1 MGLESATLIHELDP
15 ANPVGGSDPKSQGDD
30 HIRMFKAAVQNTFPN
45 VEGVVT
51 ASHAELNI
59 LDGVT
64 ATAAE
69 LNKMDGF
76 TGSATDLNNILSR
89 FGGLKIAFCTGNA
102 SASPS
107 GGNFV
112 DTTKAN
118 KNCTGTHTNSSGIY
132 VMDYTAAGFTRAPAV
147 FIITQNPNVSAG
159 VSLKQVS
166 VLPTITT
173 CTYILENLSAVNSDA
188 MHWFVAI
195 GD

>member
-1 MGLESATLIHELDP
+1 MGLESATYIHQLDP
-15 ANPVGGSDPKSQGDD
+15 NNPVGGSDPKSQGDD
-30 HIRMFKAAVQNTFPN
+30 HFHLIKETLQNTFPN
-45 VEGVVT
+45 VEGEVT

-76 TGSATDLNNILSR
+76 TGSAADLNAILAA

-102 SASPS
+102 TASPS

-112 DTTKAN
+112 DTAKAN
-118 KNCTGTHTNSSGIY
+118 KNCVGTHTNGTGIY
-132 VMDYTAAGFTRAPAV
+132 TMDYTAAGFTRIPAI
-147 FIITQNPNVSAG
+147 FIVAYDPNRSAG
-159 VSLKQVS
+159 VLFKGMSTP
-166 VLPTITT
+166 PTLTT
-173 CTYILENLSAVNSDA
+173 AVYKFENLSNVESQSI
-188 MHWFVAI
+188 HYFVAI

>member
-45 VEGVVT
+45 VEGAVT

-76 TGSATDLNNILSR
+76 TGSPTDLNNILSR
-89 FGGLKIAFCTGNA
+89 FGGLKIAFATGNA

-118 KNCTGTHTNSSGIY
+118 KNCTGTHTNSSGQY
-132 VMDYTAAGFTRAPAV
+132 TMDYTAAGFSRIPAV
-147 FIITQNPNVSAG
+147 FILASNPNRAAG
-159 VSLKQVS
+159 VLFKRMESLPTLTS
-166 VLPTITT
+166 VL
-173 CTYILENLSAVNSDA
+173 YSFENLSNVLSDTT
-188 MHWFVAI
+188 HFFIAI

>member
-15 ANPVGGSDPKSQGDD
+15 SNPVGGSDPKSQGDD

-45 VEGVVT
+45 VEGAVT

-76 TGSATDLNNILSR
+76 TGSTTDLNNILSALL
-89 FGGLKIAFCTGNA
+89 GVKVAWCIGNA

-112 DTTKAN
+112 NAN
-118 KNCTGTHTNSSGIY
+118 SSKNCTGTHTNSSGLY
-132 VMDYTAAGFTRAPAV
+132 TMDYTAAGFTQPPAI
-147 FIITQNPNVSAG
+147 FILAHNPNRAAGILFKQIGAGPTATSVSY
-159 VSLKQVS
+159 SF
-166 VLPTITT
+166 
-173 CTYILENLSAVNSDA
+173 ENLSNVLSDST
-188 MHWFVAI
+188 HYFLAI
-195 GD
+195 GK